1 MRVGEEKE
9 GAGRRKQGRGAPAP
23 PPPASFPSPITVQEQ
38 QKSGES
44 REVQIA
50 EGPYSVLSGGW
61 HGGSQGAYCW
71 EGRKPASG
79 RPSVA
84 SVPSDSLPLRC
95 SAEIKGLSVVRWIP
109 GSCGRVRWSAALN
122 PAHRTRERSRP
133 EGGLAGSSLSQ
144 DCT

>member
-1 MRVGEEKE
+1 MKYKLLKVPTRFSVVGGTEARRERT
-9 GAGRRKQGRGAPAP
+9 AGKAG
-23 PPPASFPSPITVQEQ
+23 
-38 QKSGES
+38 
-44 REVQIA
+44 
-50 EGPYSVLSGGW
+50 
-61 HGGSQGAYCW
+61 
-71 EGRKPASG
+71 KPASG

-95 SAEIKGLSVVRWIP
+95 SEEIKGLSVVRWIP
-109 GSCGRVRWSAALN
+109 GSCRRVRWSAALN